1 MNTATFMRK
10 LIALILGVGVV
21 LALVVKILLDGL
33 VL

>member
-10 LIALILGVGVV
+10 LLALILGVGVV
-21 LALVVKILLDGL
+21 LLLVIKILTDGL